1 MRRVRLLNVDVDD
14 VTTDELVETF
24 REGMLLTLH
33 VDMIMKLQQDREFF
47 EILPRFD
54 VVTCDSQILFFA
66 SKLLGTPLRERVSG
80 SDFFPRFYRKHRD
93 DPGVTVFLCGGAPG
107 VAELAARNVNA
118 KVGRTMVVG
127 ADSPALD
134 FDRRPEEEE
143 RMVARIHESRATVL
157 LVGLGAGRQEKFLVR
172 NRERLPHVRTFLPL
186 GGTIDYEAGTL
197 ERPRSW
203 VTDAGLEW
211 LYRLVREPRQRW
223 RRYLVHQPPVLRL
236 LARQWRGKY
245 RNPFADAAA
254 AGAGGAARGVGA
266 LDAVVS
272 GNGSG
277 EDGPRREPVGDPAG
291 EEAASERRRER
302 ESTGE
307 ARL

>member
-47 EILPRFD
+47 ELLPKFD
-54 VVTCDSQILFFA
+54 PITCDSQILFFA

-80 SDFFPRFYRKHRD
+80 SDFFPRFYMRHRD
-93 DPGVTVFLCGGAPG
+93 DPRVTVFLCGGAPG
-107 VAELAARNVNA
+107 IAELAARRVNA

-127 ADSPALD
+127 ADSPAWD

-143 RMVARIHESRATVL
+143 RMVARIQESRASVL
-157 LVGLGAGRQEKFLVR
+157 LVGLGAGRQEKFIVR
-172 NRERLPHVRTFLPL
+172 NRERLPHVRTYLPL

-236 LARQWRGKY
+236 LAKQWMGTY
-245 RNPFADAAA
+245 RNPFAEERK
-254 AGAGGAARGVGA
+254 AGAEPGGTRAA
-266 LDAVVS
+266 
-272 GNGSG
+272 
-277 EDGPRREPVGDPAG
+277 
-291 EEAASERRRER
+291 
-302 ESTGE
+302 
-307 ARL
+307 